1 MGSKRD
7 RDTLT
12 ILHTN
17 DLHSHFE
24 QMGRIAAFILAE
36 KAQGKPV
43 CTLDVGDHMDRM
55 AIETEGSLGRAN
67 VDILNRSGYDA
78 VTIGNNE
85 GLTFTPAQLG
95 EAYASLRCPVICGN
109 VRLEDGSLPPWLK
122 TSAVVESGGF
132 RIGVLGL
139 TAPFTDFYKLLGI
152 DATDPFAALQERV
165 NELRE
170 RADIVVLLSHLG
182 LASDERIAGMTQGID
197 LILGGHTHH
206 LLEEP
211 IAIGG
216 TTVCAAGKFGRHI
229 GRIVVERSA
238 ETGGCVV
245 AEAGLVLLDDAPS
258 DDRTDRAIAMHHEEA
273 LERLRRVAAVS
284 DRDLPIDYESES
296 QLGNLLAQSVRQFAG
311 GEFSLVNSGQAL
323 GPVPAGEITEGML
336 HALCPSPINPCVV
349 TLRGSDILRS
359 LEQSLLPEYTGR
371 KLTGFGFRGERLG
384 GLCADGLT
392 IVYDPAG
399 EAYARIVEVRTS
411 ERTIEADGEYR
422 VGTLDM
428 FTFGAGYESLS
439 RGTDK
444 TFILPEFLRDLLRM
458 ELGRPGAAEQA
469 AMPRWVPSGAQS
481 GLNAG
486 GIEVE
491 RRRNQS

>member
-1 MGSKRD
+1 MSPTTEE

-24 QMGRIAAFILAE
+24 QMGRIAAWIAEE

-55 AIETEGSLGRAN
+55 AIETEGSLGAAN
-67 VDILNRSGYDA
+67 VDILNLSGYDA

-85 GLTFTPAQLG
+85 GLTFTPERLG
-95 EAYASLRCPVICGN
+95 EIYASLECPVVCGN
-109 VRLEDGSLPPWLK
+109 VRMADGSLPHWLDE
-122 TSAVVESGGF
+122 SAVIEKGGF

-139 TAPFTDFYKLLGI
+139 TAPFSDFYRLLGVEVS
-152 DATDPFAALQERV
+152 DPFAGLQQSV
-165 NELRE
+165 NRLRE

-182 LASDERIAGMTQGID
+182 LASDERIAGMIEGID

-206 LLEEP
+206 LLTEP
-211 IAIGG
+211 IVVDG
-216 TTVCAAGKFGRHI
+216 TVVCAAGKFGRHI
-229 GRIVVERSA
+229 GRIVIERGKDSA
-238 ETGGCVV
+238 FCEVT
-245 AEAGLVLLDDAPS
+245 EAGVIEMGDEAVSDA
-258 DDRTDRAIAMHHEEA
+258 RIDRAIARHHEEA
-273 LERLRRVAAVS
+273 AERMRRVAAVS
-284 DRDLPIDYESES
+284 EREMPVDYEKES
-296 QLGNLLAQSVRQFAG
+296 DLGNLLAQSVRRFAG
-311 GEFSLVNSGQAL
+311 GEFSLVNSGQVL
-323 GPVPAGEITEGML
+323 GPLPAGEITEGML

-359 LEQSLLPEYTGR
+359 LEQSLLPEYTGK

-392 IVYDPAG
+392 VFYDP
-399 EAYARIVEVRTS
+399 EAPPYSRILEARTESRP
-411 ERTIEADGEYR
+411 IEPDEEYR
-422 VGTLDM
+422 VSTLDM

-444 TFILPEFLRDLLRM
+444 TFMLPEFLRDLLRM
-458 ELGRPGAAEQA
+458 ELGRPGAVREASCS
-469 AMPRWVPSGAQS
+469 RWIRV
-481 GLNAG
+481 
-486 GIEVE
+486 
-491 RRRNQS
+491 